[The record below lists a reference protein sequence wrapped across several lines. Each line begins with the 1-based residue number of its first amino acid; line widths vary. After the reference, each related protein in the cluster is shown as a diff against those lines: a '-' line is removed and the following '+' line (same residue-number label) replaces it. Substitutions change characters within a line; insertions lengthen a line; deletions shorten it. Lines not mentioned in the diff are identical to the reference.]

1 MKLAVI
7 VAMAL
12 AAFAAADSASAR
24 GKQVSIGKGSI
35 ALPKKTVS
43 PTVGRP
49 ASKGPTTSGIIMS
62 DGRICN
68 PRWGC

>member
-7 VAMAL
+7 LAL
-12 AAFAAADSASAR
+12 ALATVVITDSASAR
-24 GKQVSIGKGSI
+24 KVSIGKGSV
-35 ALPKKTVS
+35 ALPKKTVP

-49 ASKGPTTSGIIMS
+49 ASKGQTTKGIIMS